1 MKMDTR
7 LLDEKNEQDIKEAG
21 KILRRGGL
29 VAVPTETVYGL
40 AGNALD
46 PTVSAQ
52 IYKVKG
58 RPSDNPLIV
67 HVHKDYALNSLVFDD
82 MPYAKKLRDAFLP
95 GPLTLVYRS
104 KGAVSKIVSC
114 GLDTLAVRVPQHEG
128 AQRFLRY
135 VDLPVAAPSA
145 NRSKHISPVTAQHV
159 YGDLAGSVPL
169 ILDGGACSGG
179 IESTVCDVT
188 GPYPVILREGLVTC
202 LLYTSPSPRD

>member
-29 VAVPTETVYGL
+29 VAIPTETVYGL

-67 HVHKDYALNSLVFDD
+67 HIAYPEDAEKIAYPTETFYKL
-82 MPYAKKLRDAFLP
+82 AKKFMP
-95 GPLTLVYRS
+95 GPLTVILKKRDIIPSTVT
-104 KGAVSKIVSC
+104 A
-114 GLDTLAVRVPQHEG
+114 GLDTVGIRCPSNPIAHKLIEVSGHPI
-128 AQRFLRY
+128 
-135 VDLPVAAPSA
+135 AAPSL
-145 NRSKHISPVTAQHV
+145 SLIHI
-159 YGDLAGSVPL
+159 
-169 ILDGGACSGG
+169 
-179 IESTVCDVT
+179 
-188 GPYPVILREGLVTC
+188 
-202 LLYTSPSPRD
+202 

>member
-67 HVHKDYALNSLVFDD
+67 HIADIKELPALVEEI
-82 MPYAKKLRDAFLP
+82 PEAAKKLADAFWP
-95 GPLTLVYRS
+95 GPLTIIMKKSPLVPMQTT
-104 KGAVSKIVSC
+104 G
-114 GLDTLAVRVPQHEG
+114 GLDTVAVRMPSDSTARRSLTPQ
-128 AQRFLRY
+128 ACR
-135 VDLPVAAPSA
+135 LPRRP
-145 NRSKHISPVTAQHV
+145 RISP
-159 YGDLAGSVPL
+159 
-169 ILDGGACSGG
+169 AC
-179 IESTVCDVT
+179 
-188 GPYPVILREGLVTC
+188 PAPH
-202 LLYTSPSPRD
+202 PSRMCAMISWAA

>member
-29 VAVPTETVYGL
+29 VAIPTETVYGL

-67 HVHKDYALNSLVFDD
+67 HIADIKELPALVEDSRSCQKACRCLLAGPAYHHHEKIAACADADD
-82 MPYAKKLRDAFLP
+82 RRSRYGCRPYA
-95 GPLTLVYRS
+95 VRS
-104 KGAVSKIVSC
+104 
-114 GLDTLAVRVPQHEG
+114 H
-128 AQRFLRY
+128 
-135 VDLPVAAPSA
+135 
-145 NRSKHISPVTAQHV
+145 
-159 YGDLAGSVPL
+159 
-169 ILDGGACSGG
+169 
-179 IESTVCDVT
+179 
-188 GPYPVILREGLVTC
+188 REG
-202 LLYTSPSPRD
+202 DH

>member
-29 VAVPTETVYGL
+29 VAIPTETVYGL

-67 HVHKDYALNSLVFDD
+67 HIADIKELPRLSKRFPKLPKSLQ
-82 MPYAKKLRDAFLP
+82 MPFGRARLP
-95 GPLTLVYRS
+95 S
-104 KGAVSKIVSC
+104 S
-114 GLDTLAVRVPQHEG
+114 
-128 AQRFLRY
+128 
-135 VDLPVAAPSA
+135 
-145 NRSKHISPVTAQHV
+145 
-159 YGDLAGSVPL
+159 
-169 ILDGGACSGG
+169 
-179 IESTVCDVT
+179 
-188 GPYPVILREGLVTC
+188 
-202 LLYTSPSPRD
+202 